1 MNEIITAEAGE
12 NSLPAAARAI
22 QITERIRANGRT
34 AVNAVCAIGKDLRTM
49 KIDKLYTEL
58 GYAEFEDYAEKE
70 FQLKRRQ
77 TYQYISVFEKLG
89 EEFVQSN
96 AQLGITKLALLAMAN
111 PEDRAEVM
119 ESENVHDMTT
129 RELEELLAN
138 YKQQGEQLSLLQ
150 EENTKLEAKVE
161 ELENA
166 PKDVQ
171 VATKEIPVPDKE
183 TEEQLRKKTQELI
196 SANADKESAEKKLRA
211 VEAELDMTKGSY
223 ARLQAEIQ
231 KEVSEKVKKELD
243 TEKEKAAKE
252 KKKAEKEL
260 KQKETELQNAR
271 ALKEKAEQE
280 KKELEKRISELEQ
293 VANKP
298 PENADKSNFKVLLST
313 VYRDMLGLVEFIN
326 DTENIEERK
335 QYFKKALEILHVC
348 EDSIKKIEFPVDMPK
363 QPLTSRGV
371 VDISSKEFATS
382 IKSISNND
390 DDEYDEEEDDE
401 DE

>member
-12 NSLPAAARAI
+12 SALPASARAI

-34 AVNAVCAIGKDLRTM
+34 AVNAVCAIGEDLRTM
-49 KIDKLYTEL
+49 KIDGLYTEL
-58 GYAEFEDYAEKE
+58 GYEDFESYAEKE
-70 FQLKRRQ
+70 FDLKRRQ
-77 TYQYISVFEKLG
+77 AYQYISVYEKLG
-89 EEFVQSN
+89 KEFVQSN
-96 AQLGITKLALLAMAN
+96 AQLGITKLALLATAN

-119 ESENVHDMTT
+119 ESGDVGGMTT
-129 RELEELLAN
+129 RELEELLDK

-150 EENTKLEAKVE
+150 EKNTKLEAKVE

-211 VEAELDMTKGSY
+211 AEAELNMTKGSY

-243 TEKEKAAKE
+243 TEKEKA
-252 KKKAEKEL
+252 EKEL

-271 ALKEKAEQE
+271 AMKEQAEQE
-280 KKELEKRISELEQ
+280 KKALEKKISELEKAVQ
-293 VANKP
+293 KP

-326 DTENIEERK
+326 DTEDIADRK

-348 EDSIKKIEFPVDMPK
+348 EDSIKERVEIPAEIPK

-371 VDISSKEFATS
+371 VDIGSMKPISS
-382 IKSISNND
+382 SNAEYD
-390 DDEYDEEEDDE
+390 DDDYDEEEDDE

>member
-58 GYAEFEDYAEKE
+58 GYDEFEDYAEKE

-119 ESENVHDMTT
+119 ESENVQSMTT
-129 RELEELLAN
+129 RELEELIAN

-150 EENTKLEAKVE
+150 EEKTELEAKVE
-161 ELENA
+161 ELKKT
-166 PKDVQ
+166 PKDVE
-171 VATKEIPVPDKE
+171 VAVKEVPVPDKE
-183 TEEQLRKKTQELI
+183 TEEELRKKTKELAA
-196 SANADKESAEKKLRA
+196 ANAEKDSIKKELNS
-211 VEAELDMTKGSY
+211 VNAELQLEKTTND
-223 ARLQAEIQ
+223 RLRKEMNAEI
-231 KEVSEKVKKELD
+231 KEKVKKEV
-243 TEKEKAAKE
+243 AAE
-252 KKKAEKEL
+252 TKKQAKEL

-271 ALKEKAEQE
+271 SMKEQAEQE
-280 KKELEKRISELEQ
+280 KKALEKKISELEQ
-293 VANKP
+293 AAQKP

-313 VYRDMLGLVEFIN
+313 VYRDMLGLVEFIK
-326 DTENIEERK
+326 DTEDVEERK
-335 QYFKKALEILHVC
+335 QYFRKALEILHVC
-348 EDSIKKIEFPVDMPK
+348 EDSIKKVDFPVEIPK
-363 QPLTSRGV
+363 EHSASHGV
-371 VDISSKEFATS
+371 VDIGAIPPISS
-382 IKSISNND
+382 ND
-390 DDEYDEEEDDE
+390 AEEEDDE
-401 DE
+401 

>member
-1 MNEIITAEAGE
+1 MNEIITAEVGE
-12 NSLPAAARAI
+12 SALPASARAI

-34 AVNAVCAIGKDLRTM
+34 AVNAVCAIGEDLRTM
-49 KIDKLYTEL
+49 KVDGLYTEL
-58 GYAEFEDYAEKE
+58 GYEDFESYAEKE
-70 FQLKRRQ
+70 FDLKRRQ
-77 TYQYISVFEKLG
+77 AYQYISVYEKLG
-89 EEFVQSN
+89 KEFVQSN
-96 AQLGITKLALLAMAN
+96 AQLGITKLALLATAN

-119 ESENVHDMTT
+119 ESEDVAKITT
-129 RELEELLAN
+129 RELEELLDK
-138 YKQQGEQLSLLQ
+138 YKQQGEQLTLLQ

-161 ELENA
+161 EFENA

-271 ALKEKAEQE
+271 AMKEQAEQE
-280 KKELEKRISELEQ
+280 KKALEKKISELEQ
-293 VANKP
+293 AAQKP

-313 VYRDMLGLVEFIN
+313 VYRDMLGLVEFIK
-326 DTENIEERK
+326 DTEDIEERK
-335 QYFKKALEILHVC
+335 QYFQKALEILHIC
-348 EDSIKKIEFPVDMPK
+348 EDSIKKIDFPVEIPK
-363 QPLTSRGV
+363 QSLTSRGV
-371 VDISSKEFATS
+371 VDIGSMKPISS
-382 IKSISNND
+382 SNAEYD
-390 DDEYDEEEDDE
+390 DDDYDEEEDDE

>member
-12 NSLPAAARAI
+12 SALPASARAI

-34 AVNAVCAIGKDLRTM
+34 AVNAVCAIGEDLRTM
-49 KIDKLYTEL
+49 KIDGLYTEL
-58 GYAEFEDYAEKE
+58 GYEDFESYAEKE
-70 FQLKRRQ
+70 FDLKRRQ
-77 TYQYISVFEKLG
+77 AYQYISVYEKLG
-89 EEFVQSN
+89 KEFVQSN
-96 AQLGITKLALLAMAN
+96 AQLGITKLALLATAN

-119 ESENVHDMTT
+119 ASEDVGKITT
-129 RELEELLAN
+129 RELEELLDK

-196 SANADKESAEKKLRA
+196 SANADKESAVKRLRA

-271 ALKEKAEQE
+271 AMKEQAEQE
-280 KKELEKRISELEQ
+280 KKALEKKISELEQ
-293 VANKP
+293 AAQKP

-313 VYRDMLGLVEFIN
+313 VYRDMLGLVEFIK

-335 QYFKKALEILHVC
+335 QYFQKALEILHIC
-348 EDSIKKIEFPVDMPK
+348 EDSIKEIDFPVEIPK

-371 VDISSKEFATS
+371 VDIGSMKPISS
-382 IKSISNND
+382 SNAEYD
-390 DDEYDEEEDDE
+390 DDDYDEEEDDE